1 MRQQQTRA
9 ATSAKAQG
17 KMHMIPSSVVCT
29 PNTTHIYIYSPD
41 QAGLP
46 DAVISVVLHRTVLGD
61 GHEGRLRIHPPHP
74 PSAAGDVIFYPRW
87 HDDFNLCLLRLWM
100 RFDASSA
107 AADLLIPGSNRLH
120 RPIVLSRPRRTL
132 KRETEAFLAGCH
144 LRVGDVGDVIGP
156 EKVAGTGRSDCL
168 AGHHDQKFFKSRFA
182 QSRR

>member
-1 MRQQQTRA
+1 MGSHRMRQQQTRA

-132 KRETEAFLAGCH
+132 KRETERGVPR
-144 LRVGDVGDVIGP
+144 RVSSSC
-156 EKVAGTGRSDCL
+156 R
-168 AGHHDQKFFKSRFA
+168 
-182 QSRR
+182 